1 MSPLR
6 SEQPS
11 RPGAA
16 TQVDDVGRGP
26 VRGED
31 RVGDVLSAQTIASWR
46 ETLSVETR
54 RDLHRI
60 FDELLPARVSAIE
73 NAARSGDR
81 AELKRAAH
89 LLSGSATMIGAT
101 RLGQACRQFEKAS
114 ESGEPVGGETRLAR
128 LAAVAAE
135 ARQALSDSLA

>member
-1 MSPLR
+1 M
-6 SEQPS
+6 
-11 RPGAA
+11 
-16 TQVDDVGRGP
+16 DDVGRGP

-81 AELKRAAH
+81 
-89 LLSGSATMIGAT
+89 
-101 RLGQACRQFEKAS
+101 
-114 ESGEPVGGETRLAR
+114 
-128 LAAVAAE
+128 
-135 ARQALSDSLA
+135 